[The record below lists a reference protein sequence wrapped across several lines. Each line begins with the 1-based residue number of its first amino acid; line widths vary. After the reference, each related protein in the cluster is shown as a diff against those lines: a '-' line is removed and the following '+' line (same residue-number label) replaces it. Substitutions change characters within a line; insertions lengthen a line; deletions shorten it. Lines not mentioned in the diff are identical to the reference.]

1 MSPSIA
7 MSGKKYSKK
16 ADPEAVVG
24 GPMVRTGISLGG
36 MVSRFSQTASGKG
49 AGERSQLIKNIVSGE
64 SFWQLLTINF
74 TVRIR
79 YCQSRVERQGQMP
92 IQSV

>member
-1 MSPSIA
+1 

-24 GPMVRTGISLGG
+24 GPMVRTGISLGA

-49 AGERSQLIKNIVSGE
+49 ADEQ
-64 SFWQLLTINF
+64 
-74 TVRIR
+74 
-79 YCQSRVERQGQMP
+79 CQVMKAEHLM
-92 IQSV
+92 V